1 MEAIKQKLFGPNSN
15 LATPEEYEQM
25 DAELRA
31 KIESMPPGTRHLALP
46 PLPADVNAVIKAF
59 IEKLK
64 PIQEVESI
72 WAYKNPH
79 NLRLW
84 AVMTGDSYEADIQV
98 SEAICEMMDIFP
110 RNYIDYHWIIKY
122 DGSEEEGI
130 IPDRFIKV
138 WKRTEIKDASTA

>member
-1 MEAIKQKLFGPNSN
+1 MEAIKQKLFGPNSD
-15 LATPEEYEQM
+15 LVTPEEYEQM
-25 DAELRA
+25 DAELHA
-31 KIESMPPGTRHLALP
+31 KVESMPPGTQHLAPP
-46 PLPADVNAVIKAF
+46 PLPVNVNAVIKAF

-84 AVMTGDSYEADIQV
+84 AVMTGDNYEADVQV

-110 RNYIDYHWIIKY
+110 RNHIDYHWIIKY

-130 IPDRFIKV
+130 IPNRFVKV
-138 WKRTEIKDASTA
+138 WERTEVKDASTA